1 MDQQTRK
8 GEGTLDHPSTDQAAG
23 ELLFLKLQQLIHF
36 KKLTSN
42 EQFMRHTRDL
52 EVELL
57 FGGSNES
64 NESNE
69 SSTVCN
75 SCDSCASVGILPGV
89 PCRRAALAFR

>member
-36 KKLTSN
+36 KKNTSN
-42 EQFMRHTRDL
+42 EKIMRHTRDL
-52 EVELL
+52 EVELS
-57 FGGSNES
+57 FGGS

-75 SCDSCASVGILPGV
+75 SCDSCAAVGIPGV